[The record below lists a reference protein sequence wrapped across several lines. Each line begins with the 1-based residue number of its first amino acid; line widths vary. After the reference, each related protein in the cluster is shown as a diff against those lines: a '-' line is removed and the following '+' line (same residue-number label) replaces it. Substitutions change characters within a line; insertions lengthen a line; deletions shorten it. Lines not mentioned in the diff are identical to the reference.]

1 MASGGVRSG
10 QLGRA
15 ADIAVVSFNLVSKHN
30 PSFKYQRLGAMALV
44 NQRQY
49 CERQG
54 YDYYCATP
62 TANATNGPAELA
74 SSANWAETTQSAQSS
89 TSQLAANQAC
99 WAKIPAILQ
108 ALQTHRWVLWA
119 DSDAL
124 VFNPELRLED
134 FCDPR
139 FDVVTQ
145 CPRAYF
151 KRIGLPEAKGL
162 RQQPI
167 NSGVFL
173 LQASDWTTQWLEQ
186 AYQLRPREPASDDW
200 NGLGDQEALIDV
212 LQRKPAD
219 LHRVAY
225 VQSLQAHPSLHA
237 PGNLFVHFYGNQ
249 ADHRL
254 APDQVEEV
262 LQRWEQAVAS
272 GGALPADLARFH
284 WCCIQNK
291 RADEALNRGG
301 PERFL
306 YQPSDLDSPC
316 EAVN

>member
-1 MASGGVRSG
+1 MASLRARSG
-10 QLGRA
+10 QLHRA
-15 ADIAVVSFNLVSKHN
+15 QPSFADSIAVVSFNLVPQQN

-54 YDYYCATP
+54 YDYFCATP
-62 TANATNGPAELA
+62 TADSTNAPAE
-74 SSANWAETTQSAQSS
+74 WAKTPLT
-89 TSQLAANQAC
+89 ANQAC

-124 VFNPELRLED
+124 VFSPERRLEG

-139 FDVVTQ
+139 FDIITQ

-151 KRIGLPEAKGL
+151 ERIGLPDAQGL

-167 NSGVFL
+167 NSGVIL
-173 LQASDWTTQWLEQ
+173 LQATDWTAQWLTT
-186 AYQLRPREPASDDW
+186 AYQLRPREPGSDDW
-200 NGLGDQEALIDV
+200 NGLGDQEALIDE
-212 LQRKPAD
+212 LQRNPAD

-225 VQSLQAHPSLHA
+225 VQGLQAHPSLHA

-262 LQRWEQAVAS
+262 LQRWELAIAQGS
-272 GGALPADLARFH
+272 ALPADLARFH

-291 RADEALNRGG
+291 RADEAVNRGG

-306 YQPSDLDSPC
+306 YQPFDLDAS
-316 EAVN
+316 V